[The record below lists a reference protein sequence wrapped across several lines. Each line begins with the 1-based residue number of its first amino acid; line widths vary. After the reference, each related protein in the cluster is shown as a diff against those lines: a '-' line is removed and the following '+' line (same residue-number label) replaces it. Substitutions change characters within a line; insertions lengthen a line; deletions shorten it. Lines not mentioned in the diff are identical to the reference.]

1 MSGPIDFYFEF
12 GNPYSYI
19 AANKLEGF
27 PSRNGKKVNWRPI
40 LQLALHKMLEK
51 PPLTPDEL
59 AYEQRDA
66 WRTARQ
72 LRMPL
77 NWPSTFPVNTIA
89 AARAYYWVEQNY
101 DEEKATQFA
110 VGIFKAYWVTDHNI
124 GDADFVLNVAE
135 RYSID
140 SAAMYTGINEQ
151 AIKDRLHQMTDV
163 ACQRGVLDTPTVF
176 VGDEMFQGA
185 HSIDQMERWAQVGGW
200 S

>member
-1 MSGPIDFYFEF
+1 
-12 GNPYSYI
+12 
-19 AANKLEGF
+19 
-27 PSRNGKKVNWRPI
+27 
-40 LQLALHKMLEK
+40 
-51 PPLTPDEL
+51 
-59 AYEQRDA
+59 
-66 WRTARQ
+66 
-72 LRMPL
+72 
-77 NWPSTFPVNTIA
+77 
-89 AARAYYWVEQNY
+89 
-101 DEEKATQFA
+101 
-110 VGIFKAYWVTDHNI
+110 
-124 GDADFVLNVAE
+124 VLNVAE

>member
-51 PPLTPDEL
+51 PPLTAAEL

-77 NWPSTFPVNTIA
+77 NWPSTFPVNSIA
-89 AARAYYWVEQNY
+89 AARAHYWVEQNY

-110 VGIFKAYWVTDHNI
+110 LGIFKAYWVTDHNI
-124 GDADFVLNVAE
+124 GDADFILNVAD
-135 RYSID
+135 RYGID
-140 SAAMYTGINEQ
+140 SAGMYGGINDQ

-163 ACQRGVLDTPTVF
+163 AFQRGVLEQRLF
-176 VGDEMFQGA
+176 
-185 HSIDQMERWAQVGGW
+185 AQRLFWHALPQHGRPHFECEHAPRH
-200 S
+200 

>member
-51 PPLTPDEL
+51 PPLTPAEL

-89 AARAYYWVEQNY
+89 AARAYYWVEQNH

>member
-1 MSGPIDFYFEF
+1 VSGPIDFYFEF

-51 PPLTPDEL
+51 PPLTPAEL

>member
-27 PSRNGKKVNWRPI
+27 PSRTGTKVNWRPI
-40 LQLALHKMLEK
+40 LQLTLHKMLEK
-51 PPLTPDEL
+51 PPLTPAEL

>member
-51 PPLTPDEL
+51 PPLTAAEL

-77 NWPSTFPVNTIA
+77 NWPSTFPVNSIA

-110 VGIFKAYWVTDHNI
+110 VGIFKAHWVTDHNI
-124 GDADFVLNVAE
+124 GDADFILNVAD
-135 RYSID
+135 RYGID
-140 SAAMYTGINEQ
+140 SAGMYGGINDQ

-163 ACQRGVLDTPTVF
+163 AFQRGVLDTPTVF
-176 VGDEMFQGA
+176 VGDEMFVGA

-200 S
+200 T